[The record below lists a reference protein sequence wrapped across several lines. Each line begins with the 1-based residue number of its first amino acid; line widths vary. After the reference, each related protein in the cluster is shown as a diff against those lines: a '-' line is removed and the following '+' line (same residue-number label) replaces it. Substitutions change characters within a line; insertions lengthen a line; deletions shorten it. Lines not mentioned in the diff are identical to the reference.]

1 MPELLLE
8 LFSEEIP
15 ARLQRRAAEDLKKS
29 VTDALVEKGLV
40 YESAGAFATPRRLA
54 LTVTG
59 LPAASPDTREERK
72 GPKVGAPQQALDG
85 FLRAAGLSSIDQATV
100 QSDEKKGDFYVAV
113 IEKKGAPAIE
123 ILRDILPATI
133 KSFPWGKPMRWG
145 AGRLEWVRPLRAIT
159 ATFGPEGE
167 EPDVIEFELGTVT
180 SGNTT
185 YGHRFMAPDAIKVRR
200 FDDYVQV
207 LEKARVVL
215 DIDRRKQIIRT
226 DAEQLAFAQGL
237 DLIVDE
243 GLLEEV
249 AGLVEWP
256 VVMMG
261 SFDEAFLKVPEEAI
275 IATIRANQKC
285 FCLRDASTGKL
296 ANKFILTSN
305 LIAEDDGKTIVA
317 GNERV
322 IRARLSDAKFFYE
335 TDLETPLLDNLP
347 KLEDVVFHAKLGTQA
362 ARVARI
368 EKLAAEIAPLV
379 GADDEDAK
387 RAAKLS
393 KADLPTGMVGEFP
406 ELQGL
411 MGRYYALA
419 QGEKPEVATAIEEHY
434 KPLGP
439 SDRVPTEP
447 VSIAVALADK
457 LDILTGFWSIDEKP
471 TGSKDP
477 YALRRAALG
486 VIRLIV
492 DNKLRLSLT
501 PKLENWIEKVVDDLV
516 EREGDAELAAA
527 YELDASLGGDSTVDR
542 ILDARA
548 AKAVFNSY
556 DRDDRIIQATYNLLY
571 FFHDRL
577 KVSLRDS
584 GARHDL
590 VDAVISSD
598 SDDILQIVSRV
609 NALGSLLAAEDG
621 KALLAGYKRAANI
634 LTAEEKKDGRAYADP
649 IDAARLSTPDE
660 QSLAAAIAQART
672 DVTARLE
679 NDDYAG
685 AISVLASLRTPVDA
699 FFESVLVNDP
709 DPAIRANRL
718 NLLASL
724 RDTMHLVADF
734 GKVAG

>member
-15 ARLQRRAAEDLKKS
+15 ARLQRRAAEDLKKA
-29 VTDALVEKGLV
+29 VTNALVENGLV

-59 LPAASPDTREERK
+59 LPPASPDTREERK
-72 GPKVGAPQQALDG
+72 GPKVGAPQQAIDG
-85 FLRAAGLSSIDQATV
+85 FLRGAGLASIEEAKI
-100 QSDEKKGDFYVAV
+100 QSDPKKGDFYVAV

-123 ILRDILPATI
+123 ILKDILPQVV

-145 AGRLEWVRPLRAIT
+145 SGRLEWVRPLRAVT

-167 EPDVIEFELGTVT
+167 EPEIVPFTLDTVA
-180 SGNTT
+180 SGNQTF
-185 YGHRFMAPDAIKVRR
+185 GHRFMAPQPIKVRR
-200 FDDYVQV
+200 FDDYVQA
-207 LEKARVVL
+207 LEKAKVVL
-215 DIDRRKQIIRT
+215 DIDRRKQIIRS

-237 DLIVDE
+237 ELIADE

-261 SFDEAFLKVPEEAI
+261 SFDPAFLEVPEEAI

-285 FCLRDASTGKL
+285 FCLRDSGTGKL
-296 ANKFILTSN
+296 ANKFILTAN
-305 LIAEDDGKTIVA
+305 LVAEDGGKAIVA

-335 TDLETPLLDNLP
+335 TDLETPLADNLSR
-347 KLEDVVFHAKLGTQA
+347 LEDVVFHARLGTQA
-362 ARVARI
+362 ERVARI
-368 EKLAAEIAPLV
+368 EALAARIAPLV
-379 GADDEDAK
+379 GADIEDAR
-387 RAAKLS
+387 RAARLS

-419 QGEKPEVATAIEEHY
+419 QGERPQVAAAIEDHY

-439 SDRVPTEP
+439 SDRVPAEP

-457 LDILTGFWSIDEKP
+457 LDILTGFWAIDEKP

-486 VIRLIV
+486 VIRLIA
-492 DNKLRLSLT
+492 DNRLRLPLGQFVTDS
-501 PKLENWIEKVVDDLV
+501 DL
-516 EREGDAELAAA
+516 L
-527 YELDASLGGDSTVDR
+527 S
-542 ILDARA
+542 
-548 AKAVFNSY
+548 
-556 DRDDRIIQATYNLLY
+556 

-577 KVSLRDS
+577 KVSLRDA

-590 VDAVISSD
+590 VDAVIAED

-609 NALGSLLAAEDG
+609 TALSSLLDTEDG

-634 LTAEEKKDGRAYADP
+634 LAAEEKKDGTTYDGTVEGGRLAVPEEQVLASAVDLAR
-649 IDAARLSTPDE
+649 IDLETRL
-660 QSLAAAIAQART
+660 AG
-672 DVTARLE
+672 
-679 NDDYAG
+679 DDYAG
-685 AISVLASLRTPVDA
+685 AIAVLGGLRAPVDA
-699 FFESVLVNDP
+699 FFEHVLVNDP

-718 NLLASL
+718 HLLARL
-724 RDTMHLVADF
+724 RDTMHKVADF

>member
-85 FLRAAGLSSIDQATV
+85 FLRAAGLSSIDQAKV

-123 ILRDILPATI
+123 ILRDILPATV

-145 AGRLEWVRPLRAIT
+145 TGRLEWVRPLRAIT

-200 FDDYVQV
+200 FDDYVQA

-261 SFDEAFLKVPEEAI
+261 SFDESFLKVPEEAI

-379 GADDEDAK
+379 GADVEDAK

-419 QGEKPEVATAIEEHY
+419 QGEKPQVATAIEEHY

-439 SDRVPTEP
+439 SDRVPSGP

-457 LDILTGFWSIDEKP
+457 LDILAHFWRVDELP

-477 YALRRAALG
+477 YALRRAVLG
-486 VIRLIV
+486 IIRMV
-492 DNKLRLSLT
+492 TDNNLRLSLLPLLSRHLLGRELSDGERSYVREVST
-501 PKLENWIEKVVDDLV
+501 LNIVKAESSDRSRLSLPEFELV
-516 EREGDAELAAA
+516 F
-527 YELDASLGGDSTVDR
+527 SPDR
-542 ILDARA
+542 G
-548 AKAVFNSY
+548 
-556 DRDDRIIQATYNLLY
+556 LLS

>member
-15 ARLQRRAAEDLKKS
+15 ARLQRRAAEDLKKA

-72 GPKVGAPQQALDG
+72 GPKVGAPQQAIDG
-85 FLRAAGLSSIDQATV
+85 FLRAAGLSSIDDAKI

-123 ILRDILPATI
+123 ILRDIVPATV

-167 EPDVIEFELGTVT
+167 EPDVVGFELDGIA

-200 FDDYVQV
+200 FDDYVQS

-215 DIDRRKQIIRT
+215 DIDRRKQIIKT

-237 DLIVDE
+237 ELIADE

-261 SFDEAFLKVPEEAI
+261 TFDQAFLKVPEEAI

-285 FCLRDASTGKL
+285 FCLRDSATGRL

-335 TDLETPLLDNLP
+335 TDLETPLADNLSRL
-347 KLEDVVFHAKLGTQA
+347 KDVVFHARLGTQA
-362 ARVARI
+362 ERVARI

-379 GADDEDAK
+379 GADADDAR
-387 RAAKLS
+387 RAARLS

-419 QGEKPEVATAIEEHY
+419 QGEKPQVATAVEEHY

-447 VSIAVALADK
+447 VSLAVALADK
-457 LDILTGFWSIDEKP
+457 LDILSGFWSIDEKP

-492 DNKLRLSLT
+492 DNKLRLPLASF
-501 PKLENWIEKVVDDLV
+501 VSDADL
-516 EREGDAELAAA
+516 
-527 YELDASLGGDSTVDR
+527 LD
-542 ILDARA
+542 
-548 AKAVFNSY
+548 
-556 DRDDRIIQATYNLLY
+556 

-584 GARHDL
+584 GTRHDL

-609 NALGSLLAAEDG
+609 SALSSLLATDDG
-621 KALLAGYKRAANI
+621 RALLAGYKRAANI
-634 LTAEEKKDGRAYADP
+634 LAAEEKKDGRTYSDP
-649 IDAARLSTPDE
+649 IDAAILSTPE
-660 QSLAAAIAQART
+660 EKSLGTAIEQART

-685 AISVLASLRTPVDA
+685 AIFVLASLRMAVDA
-699 FFESVLVNDP
+699 FFEAVLVNDP
-709 DPAIRANRL
+709 DAAIRTNRL

>member
-15 ARLQRRAAEDLKKS
+15 ARLQRRAAEDLKKA

-72 GPKVGAPQQALDG
+72 GPKVGAPQQAIDG
-85 FLRAAGLSSIDQATV
+85 FLRAAGLSSIDQAKV

-123 ILRDILPATI
+123 ILQDILPATV

-145 AGRLEWVRPLRAIT
+145 AGRLEWVRPLRAIA

-167 EPDVIEFELGTVT
+167 EPDVIEFEMGAVT

-200 FDDYVQV
+200 FDDYVQS

-215 DIDRRKQIIRT
+215 DIDRRKQIIKT

-237 DLIVDE
+237 ELIVDE

-285 FCLRDASTGKL
+285 FCLRDSSTGKL

-335 TDLETPLLDNLP
+335 TDLETPLADNLP

-362 ARVARI
+362 ERVARI

-379 GADDEDAK
+379 GADVEDAR

-419 QGEKPEVATAIEEHY
+419 QSEKPQVATAIEEHY

-492 DNKLRLSLT
+492 DNRLRLPLGRFVSD
-501 PKLENWIEKVVDDLV
+501 PDL
-516 EREGDAELAAA
+516 L
-527 YELDASLGGDSTVDR
+527 S
-542 ILDARA
+542 
-548 AKAVFNSY
+548 
-556 DRDDRIIQATYNLLY
+556 

-598 SDDILQIVSRV
+598 SDDILQVVARV

-634 LTAEEKKDGRAYADP
+634 LTAEEKKDGRVYADP
-649 IDAARLSTPDE
+649 IDAARLSTPE
-660 QSLAAAIAQART
+660 EKSLATAIEQART
-672 DVTARLE
+672 AVTARLE

-685 AISVLASLRTPVDA
+685 AIAVLASLRTPVDA
-699 FFESVLVNDP
+699 FFEAVLVNDP
-709 DPAIRANRL
+709 DAAIRANRL

>member
-15 ARLQRRAAEDLKKS
+15 ARLQRRAAEDLKKA
-29 VTDALVEKGLV
+29 VTDALVERGLV

-72 GPKVGAPQQALDG
+72 GPKVGAPQQAIDG
-85 FLRAAGLSSIDQATV
+85 FLRAAGLSSIDEAKI

-113 IEKKGAPAIE
+113 IEKKGAPALE
-123 ILRDILPATI
+123 ILGDILPATV

-145 AGRLEWVRPLRAIT
+145 TGRLEWVRPLRAIT
-159 ATFGPEGE
+159 ATFGPDGE
-167 EPDVIEFELGTVT
+167 EPEIVPFELDTIT
-180 SGNTT
+180 SGNVTF
-185 YGHRFMAPDAIKVRR
+185 GHRFMAPEAIKVRR
-200 FDDYVQV
+200 FDDYVQA

-215 DIDRRKQIIRT
+215 DIDRRKQIIKA

-237 DLIVDE
+237 DLIADD

-261 SFDEAFLKVPEEAI
+261 TFDEAFLAVPEEAI

-285 FCLRDASTGKL
+285 FCLRDAATGKL

-305 LIAEDDGKTIVA
+305 LIAEDDGKTIVS

-335 TDLETPLLDNLP
+335 TDLETPLADNLP
-347 KLEDVVFHAKLGTQA
+347 RLEDVVFHAKLG
-362 ARVARI
+362 I

-379 GADDEDAK
+379 GADIGDAK
-387 RAAKLS
+387 RAASLS

-439 SDRVPTEP
+439 SDRVPANP

-457 LDILTGFWSIDEKP
+457 LDILTGFWAIDEKP

-492 DNKLRLSLT
+492 DNKLRIALKQFVSDPDLLS
-501 PKLENWIEKVVDDLV
+501 
-516 EREGDAELAAA
+516 
-527 YELDASLGGDSTVDR
+527 
-542 ILDARA
+542 
-548 AKAVFNSY
+548 
-556 DRDDRIIQATYNLLY
+556 

-590 VDAVISSD
+590 VDAVISED
-598 SDDILQIVSRV
+598 SDDILQIAARV
-609 NALGSLLAAEDG
+609 AALGSLLEAENG

-634 LTAEEKKDGRAYADP
+634 LAAEEKKDGTTYAG
-649 IDAARLSTPDE
+649 AVEGARLATSEEQVLST
-660 QSLAAAIAQART
+660 AIDLART
-672 DVTARLE
+672 DVATRLE
-679 NDDYAG
+679 SDDYAG
-685 AISVLASLRTPVDA
+685 AISVLAGLRAPVDA
-699 FFESVLVNDP
+699 FFEKVLVNDP
-709 DPAIRANRL
+709 DPAIRVNRL
-718 NLLASL
+718 NLLARL

>member
-15 ARLQRRAAEDLKKS
+15 ARLQRRAAEDLKKA
-29 VTDALVEKGLV
+29 VTDALVERGLV

-72 GPKVGAPQQALDG
+72 GPKVGAPQQAIDG
-85 FLRAAGLSSIDQATV
+85 FLRAAGLSSIDEAKI

-113 IEKKGAPAIE
+113 IEKKGAPALE
-123 ILRDILPATI
+123 ILGDILPATV

-145 AGRLEWVRPLRAIT
+145 TGRLEWVRPLRAIT
-159 ATFGPEGE
+159 ATFGPDGE
-167 EPDVIEFELGTVT
+167 EPEIVPFELGTIK
-180 SGNTT
+180 SGNVTF
-185 YGHRFMAPDAIKVRR
+185 GHRFMAPEAIKIRR
-200 FDDYVQV
+200 FDDYVQA

-215 DIDRRKQIIRT
+215 DIDRRKQIIKA

-237 DLIVDE
+237 DLIADD

-261 SFDEAFLKVPEEAI
+261 TFDEAFLAVPEEAI

-305 LIAEDDGKTIVA
+305 LIAEDDGKTIVS

-335 TDLETPLLDNLP
+335 TDLETPLADNLP
-347 KLEDVVFHAKLGTQA
+347 RLEDVVFHAKLGTQA
-362 ARVARI
+362 ERVARI

-379 GADDEDAK
+379 GADVEDTK
-387 RAAKLS
+387 RAARLS

-419 QGEKPEVATAIEEHY
+419 QGEKLQVATAIEEHY

-439 SDRVPTEP
+439 SDRVPANP
-447 VSIAVALADK
+447 VSTAVALADK
-457 LDILTGFWSIDEKP
+457 LDILTGFWAIDEKP

-492 DNKLRLSLT
+492 DNKLRIALKQFVSD
-501 PKLENWIEKVVDDLV
+501 PDL
-516 EREGDAELAAA
+516 
-527 YELDASLGGDSTVDR
+527 LG
-542 ILDARA
+542 
-548 AKAVFNSY
+548 
-556 DRDDRIIQATYNLLY
+556 

-590 VDAVISSD
+590 VDAVISAD
-598 SDDILQIVSRV
+598 SDDILQIAARVS
-609 NALGSLLAAEDG
+609 ALGSLLDAEDG

-634 LTAEEKKDGRAYADP
+634 LAAEEKKDGTAYAG
-649 IDAARLSTPDE
+649 AVEGAKLATSEEQVLST
-660 QSLAAAIAQART
+660 AIDLART
-672 DVTARLE
+672 DVTTRLE
-679 NDDYAG
+679 GDDYAG
-685 AISVLASLRTPVDA
+685 AISVLAGLRTPVDA
-699 FFESVLVNDP
+699 FFEKVLVNDP
-709 DPAIRANRL
+709 DPAIRINRL
-718 NLLASL
+718 NLLARL

>member
-15 ARLQRRAAEDLKKS
+15 ARLQRRAAEDLKKA
-29 VTDALVEKGLV
+29 VTDALVENGLA

-72 GPKVGAPQQALDG
+72 GPKLGAPQQAIDG
-85 FLRAAGLSSIDQATV
+85 FLRGAGLSSIDEAKV
-100 QSDEKKGDFYVAV
+100 QTDEKKGDFYVAV
-113 IEKKGAPAIE
+113 IEKKGAPALE
-123 ILRDILPATI
+123 ILKDILPATV

-145 AGRLEWVRPLRAIT
+145 NGRLEWVRPLRAIT

-167 EPDVIEFELGTVT
+167 EPEIVPFELDAVA
-180 SGNTT
+180 SGNVTF
-185 YGHRFMAPDAIKVRR
+185 GHRFMAPEAIKIRR
-200 FDDYVQV
+200 FDDYVQA
-207 LEKARVVL
+207 LEKAKVVL
-215 DIDRRKQIIRT
+215 DIDRRKQIIKT

-285 FCLRDASTGKL
+285 FCLRDAATGKL

-305 LIAEDDGKTIVA
+305 LIAEDDGKTIVS

-335 TDLETPLLDNLP
+335 TDLETPLADNLP

-362 ARVARI
+362 ERVDRI
-368 EKLAAEIAPLV
+368 ESLAAEIAPLV
-379 GADDEDAK
+379 GADVGDAK
-387 RAAKLS
+387 RAARLA

-411 MGRYYALA
+411 MGCYYALA
-419 QGEKPEVATAIEEHY
+419 QGEKPQVATAIEEHY

-439 SDRVPTEP
+439 SDRVPTDP
-447 VSIAVALADK
+447 VSVAVALADK
-457 LDILTGFWSIDEKP
+457 LDILTGFWAIDEKP

-492 DNKLRLSLT
+492 DNKLRITLKQFVSDPDLLS
-501 PKLENWIEKVVDDLV
+501 
-516 EREGDAELAAA
+516 
-527 YELDASLGGDSTVDR
+527 
-542 ILDARA
+542 
-548 AKAVFNSY
+548 
-556 DRDDRIIQATYNLLY
+556 

-590 VDAVISSD
+590 VDAVISAD
-598 SDDILQIVSRV
+598 SDDILQIVARV
-609 NALGSLLAAEDG
+609 NALGSLLDTEDG

-634 LTAEEKKDGRAYADP
+634 LAAEEKKDGKTYAGD
-649 IDAARLSTPDE
+649 IDASTPMNPEESELAKLVGMTHDGVVARL
-660 QSLAAAIAQART
+660 AK
-672 DVTARLE
+672 
-679 NDDYAG
+679 DDYAS
-685 AISVLASLRTPVDA
+685 AITALAGLRAPVDA
-699 FFESVLVNDP
+699 FFDKVLVNDP

-718 NLLASL
+718 NLLARL

>member
-123 ILRDILPATI
+123 ILRDILPATV

-145 AGRLEWVRPLRAIT
+145 TGRLEWVRPLRAIT

-200 FDDYVQV
+200 FDDYVQA

-379 GADDEDAK
+379 GADVEDAK

-492 DNKLRLSLT
+492 DNRLRLALGRFVSD
-501 PKLENWIEKVVDDLV
+501 VD
-516 EREGDAELAAA
+516 
-527 YELDASLGGDSTVDR
+527 
-542 ILDARA
+542 
-548 AKAVFNSY
+548 
-556 DRDDRIIQATYNLLY
+556 LLS

-584 GARHDL
+584 GTRHDL

-649 IDAARLSTPDE
+649 IDAARLSTPEE
-660 QSLAAAIAQART
+660 QSLAAAIARART
-672 DVTARLE
+672 DVIARLE

>member
-85 FLRAAGLSSIDQATV
+85 FLRAAGLSSIDDAKI
-100 QSDEKKGDFYVAV
+100 QSDEKKGDFYVAI

-123 ILRDILPATI
+123 ILRDILPVTV

-200 FDDYVQV
+200 FDDYVQA
-207 LEKARVVL
+207 LEKAHVVL

-362 ARVARI
+362 ARLARI

-379 GADDEDAK
+379 GADVEDAK

-439 SDRVPTEP
+439 SDRVPAEP
-447 VSIAVALADK
+447 VAISVALADK
-457 LDILTGFWSIDEKP
+457 LDILTGFWAIDEKP

-492 DNKLRLSLT
+492 DNKLRLSL
-501 PKLENWIEKVVDDLV
+501 NRFVS
-516 EREGDAELAAA
+516 DA
-527 YELDASLGGDSTVDR
+527 
-542 ILDARA
+542 
-548 AKAVFNSY
+548 
-556 DRDDRIIQATYNLLY
+556 NLLS

-590 VDAVISSD
+590 VDSVISSD

-609 NALGSLLAAEDG
+609 AALSSLLAAEDG

-649 IDAARLSTPDE
+649 VDAARLSTPEE
-660 QSLAAAIAQART
+660 QSLAAAIARART
-672 DVTARLE
+672 DVIARLE

-685 AISVLASLRTPVDA
+685 AISVLASLRAPVDA

>member
-15 ARLQRRAAEDLKKS
+15 ARLQRRAAEDLKKA

-59 LPAASPDTREERK
+59 LPAASPDAREERK
-72 GPKVGAPQQALDG
+72 GPKVGAPQQAVDG
-85 FLRAAGLSSIDQATV
+85 FLRAAGLSSIDEAKV

-123 ILRDILPATI
+123 ILQEILPATV

-145 AGRLEWVRPLRAIT
+145 TGRLEWVRPLRAIT

-167 EPDVIEFELGTVT
+167 EPDVVEFELGHIT

-185 YGHRFMAPDAIKVRR
+185 FGHRFMAPDAIKVRR
-200 FDDYVQV
+200 FDDYVQA
-207 LEKARVVL
+207 LERAKVVL
-215 DIDRRKQIIRT
+215 DIDRRKQIIKT

-237 DLIVDE
+237 ELIVDE

-256 VVMMG
+256 VAMMG
-261 SFDEAFLKVPEEAI
+261 AFDEAFLKVPEEAI

-335 TDLETPLLDNLP
+335 SDLETPLADNLP

-362 ARVARI
+362 ERVARI

-379 GADDEDAK
+379 GADVEDAK

-419 QGEKPEVATAIEEHY
+419 QGEKPQVATAIEEHY

-439 SDRVPTEP
+439 SDRVPAEP

-457 LDILTGFWSIDEKP
+457 LDILAGFWAINEKP

-492 DNKLRLSLT
+492 DNKLRLSIGRFVSNT
-501 PKLENWIEKVVDDLV
+501 DL
-516 EREGDAELAAA
+516 L
-527 YELDASLGGDSTVDR
+527 S
-542 ILDARA
+542 
-548 AKAVFNSY
+548 
-556 DRDDRIIQATYNLLY
+556 

-609 NALGSLLAAEDG
+609 NALGSLLDAEDG

-634 LTAEEKKDGRAYADP
+634 LTAEEKKDSRTYSGAVEIAS
-649 IDAARLSTPDE
+649 LSTPEE
-660 QSLAAAIAQART
+660 QSLAAAVEQANT

-679 NDDYAG
+679 NDDYTG
-685 AISVLASLRTPVDA
+685 AVSVLASLRTPVDA
-699 FFESVLVNDP
+699 FFEKVLVNDP
-709 DPAIRANRL
+709 DLAIRANRL

-734 GKVAG
+734 SKVAG

>member
-15 ARLQRRAAEDLKKS
+15 ARLQRRAAEDLKKA
-29 VTDALVEKGLV
+29 VTNALVESGLV

-59 LPAASPDTREERK
+59 LPASSPDSREERK
-72 GPKVGAPQQALDG
+72 GPKVGAPQQAIDG
-85 FLRAAGLSSIDQATV
+85 FLRAAGLDSIDEAKIE
-100 QSDEKKGDFYVAV
+100 SDPKKGDFYVAV
-113 IEKKGAPAIE
+113 TEKKGAPAIE
-123 ILRDILPATI
+123 ILKDILPKTV
-133 KSFPWGKPMRWG
+133 KSFPWGKPMRWST
-145 AGRLEWVRPLRAIT
+145 GRLEWVRPLRAIT

-167 EPDVIEFELGTVT
+167 EPEIVPFALDEVASSNV
-180 SGNTT
+180 T

-200 FDDYVQV
+200 FDDYVQA
-207 LEKARVVL
+207 LEKAKVVL
-215 DIDRRKQIIRT
+215 DIDRRKQIIKA

-237 DLIVDE
+237 ELITDE

-261 SFDEAFLKVPEEAI
+261 SFDQSFLNVPEEAI

-285 FCLRDASTGKL
+285 FCLRDAATGKL
-296 ANKFILTSN
+296 ANKFILTAN
-305 LIAEDDGKTIVA
+305 LIAQDDGKTIIA

-335 TDLETPLLDNLP
+335 SDLDTPLADNLP
-347 KLEDVVFHAKLGTQA
+347 SLANVVFHAKLGTQA
-362 ARVARI
+362 ERVARI
-368 EKLAAEIAPLV
+368 EALAAEIAPLV
-379 GADDEDAK
+379 GADVDDAR

-419 QGEKPEVATAIEEHY
+419 QGEKPQVAAAIEDHY

-439 SDRVPTEP
+439 SDRVPTDP

-457 LDILTGFWSIDEKP
+457 LDILTGFWAIDEKP

-486 VIRLIV
+486 VIRLIA
-492 DNKLRLSLT
+492 DNKLRLQLGQFVT
-501 PKLENWIEKVVDDLV
+501 DKDL
-516 EREGDAELAAA
+516 L
-527 YELDASLGGDSTVDR
+527 S
-542 ILDARA
+542 
-548 AKAVFNSY
+548 
-556 DRDDRIIQATYNLLY
+556 

-577 KVSLRDS
+577 KVSLRGA

-590 VDAVISSD
+590 VDAVISEE

-609 NALGSLLAAEDG
+609 TALSSLLAADDG
-621 KALLAGYKRAANI
+621 TALLAGYKRAANI
-634 LTAEEKKDGRAYADP
+634 LSAEEKKDATTYAGDIDRAKLATSEEQV
-649 IDAARLSTPDE
+649 LST
-660 QSLAAAIAQART
+660 AIDLART
-672 DVTARLE
+672 DLETRLKS
-679 NDDYAG
+679 DDYAG
-685 AISVLASLRTPVDA
+685 AVSVLAGLRTPVDA
-699 FFESVLVNDP
+699 FFEKVLVNDS
-709 DPAIRANRL
+709 DPAIRVNRL
-718 NLLASL
+718 NLLARL
-724 RDTMHLVADF
+724 RDTMHSVADF

>member
-1 MPELLLE
+1 
-8 LFSEEIP
+8 
-15 ARLQRRAAEDLKKS
+15 
-29 VTDALVEKGLV
+29 
-40 YESAGAFATPRRLA
+40 
-54 LTVTG
+54 
-59 LPAASPDTREERK
+59 
-72 GPKVGAPQQALDG
+72 
-85 FLRAAGLSSIDQATV
+85 
-100 QSDEKKGDFYVAV
+100 
-113 IEKKGAPAIE
+113 
-123 ILRDILPATI
+123 
-133 KSFPWGKPMRWG
+133 SFPWGKPMRWG

-200 FDDYVQV
+200 FDDYVQA
-207 LEKARVVL
+207 LEKAHVVL

-362 ARVARI
+362 ARLARI

-379 GADDEDAK
+379 GADVEDAK

-419 QGEKPEVATAIEEHY
+419 QGEKPQVATAIEEHY

-439 SDRVPTEP
+439 SDRVPAEP
-447 VSIAVALADK
+447 VAISVALADK
-457 LDILTGFWSIDEKP
+457 LDILTGFWAIDEKP

-492 DNKLRLSLT
+492 DNKLRLSL
-501 PKLENWIEKVVDDLV
+501 NRFVS
-516 EREGDAELAAA
+516 DA
-527 YELDASLGGDSTVDR
+527 
-542 ILDARA
+542 
-548 AKAVFNSY
+548 
-556 DRDDRIIQATYNLLY
+556 NLLS

-590 VDAVISSD
+590 VDSVISSD

-609 NALGSLLAAEDG
+609 AALSSLLAAEDG

-649 IDAARLSTPDE
+649 VDAARLSTPEE
-660 QSLAAAIAQART
+660 QSLAAAIARART
-672 DVTARLE
+672 DVIARLE

-685 AISVLASLRTPVDA
+685 AISVLASLRAPVDA

>member
-15 ARLQRRAAEDLKKS
+15 ARLQRRAAEDLRKA
-29 VTDALVEKGLV
+29 VTDALVENGLV

-54 LTVTG
+54 LTVEG
-59 LPAASPDTREERK
+59 LPVASPDVREERK
-72 GPKVGAPQQALDG
+72 GPKVGAPQPAIDG
-85 FLRAAGLSSIDQATV
+85 FLRAAGLSSVDEATI
-100 QSDEKKGDFYVAV
+100 QSDPKKGDFYVAH
-113 IEKKGAPAIE
+113 IDKKGAPAIDLLRE
-123 ILRDILPATI
+123 ILPRTI

-145 AGRLEWVRPLRAIT
+145 TGRLEWVRPLRAIT

-167 EPDVIEFELGTVT
+167 DPEVIDFSLDEV
-180 SGNTT
+180 SSSNVT
-185 YGHRFMAPDAIKVRR
+185 YGHRFMAPEPIKVRR
-200 FDDYVQV
+200 FDDYVQA

-215 DIDRRKQIIRT
+215 DIDRRKQIIKS

-237 DLIVDE
+237 ELIADE

-261 SFDEAFLKVPEEAI
+261 TFDAAFLSVPEEAI

-285 FCLRDASTGKL
+285 FCLRDMATGKL
-296 ANKFILTSN
+296 ANKFILTAN
-305 LIAEDDGKTIVA
+305 LIASDGGETIVA

-335 TDLETPLLDNLP
+335 HDLATPLENNVPRL
-347 KLEDVVFHAKLGTQA
+347 KDVVFHAKLGTQYE
-362 ARVARI
+362 RIERI

-379 GADDEDAK
+379 GADVEQAR
-387 RAAKLS
+387 RAARLA

-419 QGEKPEVATAIEEHY
+419 QGESAAVATAIEDHY

-457 LDILTGFWSIDEKP
+457 LDILTGFWAIDEKP

-486 VIRLIV
+486 VIRTALEANLQRGIRLVVAEHLGRIPNQSVGSRDVVGELMDFMDERLTVQLKEEGIAPDIV
-492 DNKLRLSLT
+492 VAVRTTGALLTGASVPHMVNK
-501 PKLENWIEKVVDDLV
+501 
-516 EREGDAELAAA
+516 
-527 YELDASLGGDSTVDR
+527 
-542 ILDARA
+542 
-548 AKAVFNSY
+548 AK
-556 DRDDRIIQATYNLLY
+556 
-571 FFHDRL
+571 
-577 KVSLRDS
+577 
-584 GARHDL
+584 
-590 VDAVISSD
+590 
-598 SDDILQIVSRV
+598 
-609 NALGSLLAAEDG
+609 ALGSLLAAEDG
-621 KALLAGYKRAANI
+621 KALLAGYKRAVNI
-634 LTAEEKKDGRAYADP
+634 LVAEEKKDGKAYTGDL
-649 IDAARLSTPDE
+649 DNAALSLSE
-660 QSLAAAIAQART
+660 ESVLSAAIDLART
-672 DVTARLE
+672 DVTGRLDA
-679 NDDYAG
+679 DDYAG
-685 AISVLASLRTPVDA
+685 AIASLASLRSPVDA
-699 FFESVLVNDP
+699 FFEKVLVNDP

-718 NLLASL
+718 NLLARL